1 MASFALVHRLFASP
15 LRSIFI
21 GTLLVLVAVNH
32 AFLFQTAWHEDGD
45 FAVNALQIE
54 RAKHANEIYGNYSR
68 FQFNH
73 PGPAFFYVYAAG
85 EYVLYDWLEAVPSP
99 HNAHAI
105 AGTILQAFF
114 FALALALAA
123 RWIRSP
129 WLIPLALAL
138 AGVHYGLAGDAFT
151 SIWPPHVLLMPT
163 LCLIVAAASVAAG
176 RAEDLPILVLT
187 GCLLIHGHVAQPLI
201 VGLLFAASYALLW
214 RHQRRNGATVK
225 PWQAAPWSHGI
236 SAACIVIF
244 LVPLAID
251 LSYGSDSN
259 IAAILRFFLAEKPHR
274 TFAESIVYFF
284 SFFGY
289 EHRQEHYLTGRS
301 IDFSFMQSGWIAYAV
316 WVVVLGFAAWRLR
329 RLRGQTARAEG
340 EQFAIALAQV
350 AAVAVFAVILW
361 GRAQNGDM
369 FAFNGYFYYS
379 VLYAL
384 VLLAVAL
391 LATMLPARGAL
402 VGGTLLCAVGALAY
416 AQLAAPPPST
426 NNASTAWRDATAAA
440 LAADPQPKAPKFL
453 VFNHDDW
460 GDVARTALA
469 LKRMGGS
476 YRVDESWGFMFGPY
490 RTLPVADLGALN
502 RYSIWRFSHHDL
514 AGPSAKLGRGLR
526 VFFEPGSIN
535 PTGDL
540 ISCRATGN
548 FDQFSLF
555 GFASPD
561 EGFTWTN
568 LRRAA
573 FRFRSAQPANSD
585 VEIAIEARPYQS
597 PKRSVQPMRLFVNGE
612 PAGEFQ
618 LAKQETVRAV
628 VPARVWNREAIVTV
642 VFEFPAAESPREMGT
657 SDDPRI
663 LGWGIYSLKFRE
675 IW

>member
-1 MASFALVHRLFASP
+1 MASFAIVHRVFASP

-21 GTLLVLVAVNH
+21 GTLLVLVVVNH
-32 AFLFQTAWHEDGD
+32 AFLFRTAWHEDGD

-54 RAKHANEIYGNYSR
+54 RAKHLNEIYGNYSR

-85 EYVLYDWLEAVPSP
+85 EYILYDWLQVVPSP

-105 AGTILQAFF
+105 AGTILQTFF
-114 FALALALAA
+114 FALALTLAA
-123 RWIRSP
+123 RWVRSP
-129 WLIPLALAL
+129 WLVPLALAL

-151 SIWPPHVLLMPT
+151 SIWPPHALLMPM
-163 LCLIVAAASVAAG
+163 LCLLVAAASVAAG
-176 RAEDLPILVLT
+176 RVEDLPILVLT
-187 GCLLIHGHVAQPLI
+187 GCLLVHGHVAQPLI
-201 VGLLFAASYALLW
+201 VGLVFAASYALMW
-214 RHQRRNGATVK
+214 RQRKQAGDLRK
-225 PWQAAPWSHGI
+225 PWQVAPWPHGI
-236 SAACIVIF
+236 AAAGIVAF
-244 LVPLAID
+244 AVPLVID
-251 LSYGSDSN
+251 LSYGSRSN
-259 IAAILRFFLAEKPHR
+259 LATILRFLLAEKPHR
-274 TFAESIVYFF
+274 TFVESIVYFL
-284 SFFGY
+284 SFLGY

-301 IDFSFMQSGWIAYAV
+301 IDFSFMRSAALAYAI
-316 WVVVLGFAAWRLR
+316 WALVLGFTTWRMR
-329 RLRGQTARAEG
+329 QIARKKVRTEG
-340 EQFAIALAQV
+340 ERFAVALGQV
-350 AAVAVFAVILW
+350 AAVAVFAVVLW

-369 FAFNGYFYYS
+369 FAFNGYFYFS
-379 VLYAL
+379 ILYAL
-384 VLLAVAL
+384 AL
-391 LATMLPARGAL
+391 LAAILLAELLPARGAL
-402 VGGTLLCAVGALAY
+402 LGGALLCASGVLAY
-416 AQLAAPPPST
+416 SQLAAPPPST

-440 LAADPQPKAPKFL
+440 LEADPQPNAPKFL

-490 RTLPVADLGALN
+490 RTLPTTDIGTLG

-514 AGPSAKLGRGLR
+514 TGPSVKLGRGLR

-568 LRRAA
+568 LPRAA
-573 FRFRSAQPANSD
+573 FQFRSAQPANGD

-597 PKRSVQPMRLFVNGE
+597 PKRAVQPMRLSVNGE
-612 PAGEFQ
+612 PVGEFQ
-618 LAKQETVRAV
+618 LEKQETVRAV
-628 VPARVWNREAIVTV
+628 VPARVWNREPIVTI

-675 IW
+675 VW